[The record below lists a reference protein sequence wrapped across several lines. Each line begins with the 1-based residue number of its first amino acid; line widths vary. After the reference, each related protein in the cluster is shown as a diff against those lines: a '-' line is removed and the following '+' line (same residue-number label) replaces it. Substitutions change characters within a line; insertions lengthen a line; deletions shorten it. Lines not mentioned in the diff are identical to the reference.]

1 MEMNQ
6 ISDEE
11 IVQRLQAHPQIRSRI
26 ASLLSV
32 VDDTAG
38 DFKRA
43 DDAEERVIEEIR
55 RMGQE
60 ALQAWAQGQVHA
72 TQQDVR
78 RTGQAHRRGKKN
90 SAGTPR

>member
-11 IVQRLQAHPQIRSRI
+11 MVQRLQAHPQIRSRI
-26 ASLLSV
+26 ASLLLV

-38 DFKRA
+38 DLKRA

-72 TQQDVR
+72 TEQDVR
-78 RTGQAHRRGKKN
+78 RTGQAHHRGKKN